1 MTTLNDTFE
10 RELTQEDEGYE
21 SGSKNLSISTPLRKA
36 PQIYHISISKKH
48 TLEKSRTTSKTS
60 SPHK

>member
-21 SGSKNLSISTPLRKA
+21 SRSKSLHILTPLRRT
-36 PQIYHISISKKH
+36 PQIYHISMS
-48 TLEKSRTTSKTS
+48 EN
-60 SPHK
+60 